1 MDKADVALYTTPS
14 ETRKTTAKN
23 MAAPRKEARL
33 KPLTLRI
40 TARQSDRLTAARGRD
55 DLAIQEHVRRA
66 IDMYL
71 DAYEKRQAKEAA
83 DHPASPPVAPVAPAQ
98 PRAVKAGAYGFR

>member
-1 MDKADVALYTTPS
+1 
-14 ETRKTTAKN
+14 

-40 TARQSDRLTAARGRD
+40 TARQADRLTAARGRD

-83 DHPASPPVAPVAPAQ
+83 LPPVSLADQPVAPPE